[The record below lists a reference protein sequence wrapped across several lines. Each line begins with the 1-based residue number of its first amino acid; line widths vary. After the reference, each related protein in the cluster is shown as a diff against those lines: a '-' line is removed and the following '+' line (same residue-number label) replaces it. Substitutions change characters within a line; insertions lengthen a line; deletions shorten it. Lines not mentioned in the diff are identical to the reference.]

1 MSTTQTVSQSQTN
14 SDEHPGDLA
23 HKVVKGE
30 IELSEVPIDDYDYR
44 DVNRFRTELKT
55 CIDHAGTLPA
65 EKVER
70 AGEALQEVPDPA
82 EE

>member
-1 MSTTQTVSQSQTN
+1 MSTTQTTSRSQQRSTA
-14 SDEHPGDLA
+14 HPGDLA

-30 IELSEVPIDDYDYR
+30 IELSEVPIDDYDYQ
-44 DVNRFRTELKT
+44 DVNRFRTDLKLV
-55 CIDHAGTLPA
+55 IDNAGVLPL